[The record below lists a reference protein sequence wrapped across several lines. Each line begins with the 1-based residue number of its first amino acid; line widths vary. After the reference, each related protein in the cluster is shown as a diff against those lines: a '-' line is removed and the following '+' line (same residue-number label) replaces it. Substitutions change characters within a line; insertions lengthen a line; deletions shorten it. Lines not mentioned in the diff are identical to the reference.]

1 MKRMEQKE
9 AEKAK
14 RDAEEEEERK
24 RRVPLLNETSFDRRK
39 VRRIPHVLAAALC
52 CCSWPLLLARPNQ
65 GLTATSQPQIWLL
78 VAPLHSLLLRCVLR

>member
-14 RDAEEEEERK
+14 RDAEEEERK

-39 VRRIPHVLAAALC
+39 VRRTPRIPACLLPLFAAALGRC
-52 CCSWPLLLARPNQ
+52 FLLD
-65 GLTATSQPQIWLL
+65 
-78 VAPLHSLLLRCVLR
+78 